1 MRWCGR
7 GDSNPHG
14 IATASPSSWCVCQ
27 FRHFRVRVRSGYGGP
42 DKARPPYF
50 FAGAGAALLVGTD
63 GTPGATGAFVGGT
76 VAGVDGCVNG
86 VRPPS
91 TELGL
96 RLPMMP
102 SASAPTMNRIAAIV
116 VARDST
122 VAPLRAPKA
131 DWLLPPPPNALAMS
145 PPLPCCR

>member
-1 MRWCGR
+1 EARETSEASEMRKGGLEPPRYCYRQPLKLVRLPIPPLPRAGDLAVGR
-7 GDSNPHG
+7 PEGRPLQRR
-14 IATASPSSWCVCQ
+14 PLQ
-27 FRHFRVRVRSGYGGP
+27 RRPLRH
-42 DKARPPYF
+42 YF
-50 FAGAGAALLVGTD
+50 LAGAGAALLVGTD

-76 VAGVDGCVNG
+76 VAGVDGCVSG

-91 TELGL
+91 TEFGL

-131 DWLLPPPPNALAMS
+131 DWL
-145 PPLPCCR
+145 